1 MVRRV
6 GGEVGGDPVLAGRSA
21 LITGAGSGLGR
32 ATAERFARSGAAVVC
47 VDRDGAAAVDA
58 AAAIVATG
66 GWALGLTAD
75 VTDERQLAAAAA
87 AAHDAHG
94 PIDVLFANAGIP
106 GEGPAHAL
114 DRDAWDRVI
123 AVNLTG
129 AFLSVRAVLPQM
141 RTQRSGSII
150 LQASLAGLRGI
161 PNIPAYA
168 AAKGGVV
175 ALTRQLAAEYAPD
188 GIRVNAIA
196 PGPVMT
202 PLVADAYRARHGDAA
217 DEELARR
224 GASVPL
230 GRMGEAGDVA
240 DYAVFLASDASAW
253 VTGTVQSVD
262 GGLAAV
268 APL

>member
-1 MVRRV
+1 MSGPGVR
-6 GGEVGGDPVLAGRSA
+6 VGGDPVLAGRSA

-32 ATAERFARSGAAVVC
+32 ATAEAFARAGAAVAC
-47 VDRDGAAAVDA
+47 VDRDGQAAAET
-58 AAAIVATG
+58 AAAIVAVG

-75 VTDERQLAAAAA
+75 VTDEQQLADVAAAAR
-87 AAHDAHG
+87 DAHG
-94 PIDVLFANAGIP
+94 PLDVLFANAGVP
-106 GEGPAHAL
+106 GEGPVHELERA
-114 DRDAWDRVI
+114 AWDRVI

-129 AFLSVRAVLPQM
+129 AYLSVRAVLPQM
-141 RTQRSGSII
+141 REQRSGSII

-175 ALTRQLAAEYAPD
+175 ALTRQLAAEYAGD

-196 PGPVMT
+196 PGPIMT

-217 DEELARR
+217 DEALARR
-224 GASVPL
+224 AASVPL
-230 GRMGEAGDVA
+230 GRMGETADVA
-240 DYAVFLASDASAW
+240 TYAVFLASDASAW

>member
-1 MVRRV
+1 VSGSGVPV
-6 GGEVGGDPVLAGRSA
+6 GREDLTGRSA

-32 ATAERFARSGAAVVC
+32 AAAIAFARAGAAVAC
-47 VDRDGAAAVDA
+47 VDRDGAAVAET
-58 AAAIVATG
+58 AAAIVAVG
-66 GWALGLTAD
+66 GWAQGLTAD
-75 VTDERQLAAAAA
+75 VTDEAQLAAAAS

-94 PIDVLFANAGIP
+94 PVDVLFANAGVP
-106 GEGPAHAL
+106 GEGPAHAIE
-114 DRDAWDRVI
+114 RAEWDRVI

-141 RTQRSGSII
+141 REQRSGSII

-175 ALTRQLAAEYAPD
+175 ALTRQLAAEYASD

-196 PGPVMT
+196 PGPIMT
-202 PLVADAYRARHGDAA
+202 PLVADAYRARHGDDA
-217 DEELARR
+217 DEALARR
-224 GASVPL
+224 SASVPL
-230 GRMGEAGDVA
+230 GRMGETSDVA
-240 DYAVFLASDASAW
+240 AYATFLASDASRW
-253 VTGTVQSVD
+253 ITGTVQSVD

>member
-1 MVRRV
+1 MLR
-6 GGEVGGDPVLAGRSA
+6 ERST

-32 ATAERFARSGAAVVC
+32 ATAEAFARAGAAVAC
-47 VDRDGAAAVDA
+47 VDRDGGAAHAAAQ
-58 AAAIVATG
+58 AIVAAG
-66 GWALGLTAD
+66 GRAIGVAAD
-75 VTDERQLAAAAA
+75 VTDEDQLAAAATA
-87 AAHDAHG
+87 ARDAHG
-94 PIDVLFANAGIP
+94 AVDVLFANAGVP

-114 DRDAWDRVI
+114 DRASWDRVI

-129 AFLSVRAVLPQM
+129 AFLSARAVLPHM
-141 RTQRSGSII
+141 RQQQRGSII

-175 ALTRQLAAEYAPD
+175 ALTRQLAAEYAPE

-196 PGPVMT
+196 PGPILT
-202 PLVADAYRARHGDAA
+202 PLVEDAYRSRHGDGAA
-217 DEELARR
+217 EAMAQRA
-224 GASVPL
+224 ASVPL
-230 GRMGEAGDVA
+230 GRMGETDDVA
-240 DYAVFLASDASAW
+240 AYATFLASDASRW
-253 VTGTVQSVD
+253 VTGTVQSID

>member
-1 MVRRV
+1 MS
-6 GGEVGGDPVLAGRSA
+6 DPGVPAGHRDLTGRSA

-32 ATAERFARSGAAVVC
+32 AAAGAFARAGAAVAC
-47 VDRDGAAAVDA
+47 VDRDGAAATET
-58 AAAIVATG
+58 AAAIVAAG

-75 VTDERQLAAAAA
+75 VTDEAQLEAAVA

-94 PIDVLFANAGIP
+94 PLDVLLANAGVP
-106 GEGPAHAL
+106 GEGPAHTLA
-114 DRDAWDRVI
+114 RDDWERII

-141 RTQRSGSII
+141 RKQRGGSIV

-161 PNIPAYA
+161 PNIPAYS
-168 AAKGGVV
+168 AAKGGVI
-175 ALTRQLAAEYAPD
+175 ALTRQLAAEYAAD

-196 PGPVMT
+196 PGPIMT

-217 DEELARR
+217 DEALARR

-230 GRMGEAGDVA
+230 GRMGQTDDVA
-240 DYAVFLASDASAW
+240 AYAVFLASDASRW
-253 VTGTVQSVD
+253 ITGTVQSID

-268 APL
+268 APM